1 MTLKEAK
8 KRIKQA
14 AEESR
19 RDYNTYMDDHVK
31 GEEYG
36 LRHALS
42 ILESVDTEPVGNSD
56 KITLQKLA
64 DVLKKIFPQTRY
76 VTVGDNPK
84 ASIVGDKIV
93 SIFYER
99 NERFPKPE
107 YNRDSKCPNTWGVKH
122 PVLKVY
128 EKPFYV
134 TGIHQFYVQEIP
146 NLDLSEYKNE
156 NGEIDYSRCIV
167 EV

>member
-1 MTLKEAK
+1 MSTFANA
-8 KRIKQA
+8 I
-14 AEESR
+14 
-19 RDYNTYMDDHVK
+19 
-31 GEEYG
+31 
-36 LRHALS
+36 
-42 ILESVDTEPVGNSD
+42 SVPVGIPDN
-56 KITLQKLA
+56 ITLQKLA

-84 ASIVGDKIV
+84 VSIVGDKVV

-99 NERFPKPE
+99 NECFSKPE

-134 TGIHQFYVQEIP
+134 TGIHQFYVHEIP
-146 NLDLSEYKNE
+146 NLDLSEYKDEDGN
-156 NGEIDYSRCIV
+156 IDYSKCIV
-167 EV
+167 EVSE

>member
-1 MTLKEAK
+1 MSTFTNA
-8 KRIKQA
+8 I
-14 AEESR
+14 
-19 RDYNTYMDDHVK
+19 
-31 GEEYG
+31 
-36 LRHALS
+36 
-42 ILESVDTEPVGNSD
+42 SVPVGNSD

-84 ASIVGDKIV
+84 ASIVGDKVV

-99 NERFPKPE
+99 NKCFSKPE
-107 YNRDSKCPNTWGVKH
+107 YNRDSKCPNTCGVKH

-134 TGIHQFYVQEIP
+134 TGIHQFYVHEIP

-156 NGEIDYSRCIV
+156 EGNIDYSKCIV
-167 EV
+167 EVE

>member
-1 MTLKEAK
+1 MSTFA
-8 KRIKQA
+8 
-14 AEESR
+14 
-19 RDYNTYMDDHVK
+19 NT
-31 GEEYG
+31 
-36 LRHALS
+36 
-42 ILESVDTEPVGNSD
+42 ISVPVGNSD

-84 ASIVGDKIV
+84 ASIVGDKVV

-128 EKPFYV
+128 EKPFS
-134 TGIHQFYVQEIP
+134 T
-146 NLDLSEYKNE
+146 E
-156 NGEIDYSRCIV
+156 NRSSIIQNASWRWSDG
-167 EV
+167 